1 MPALRNSGT
10 REVAELFAAITKM
23 ADTLDRRASYIRGF
37 AANVSH
43 EFKTPLTGAKGAIE
57 LLADHAAT
65 MSEPERAHFLGVVS
79 GSVERLELLVRRL
92 VDFARADMMRPLPA
106 APAPLAPMLE
116 RLAVDYGAR
125 GLAVAVRADGILVEL
140 AAEAMEIIFGNLLEN
155 ALRYAGPGAR
165 VEIAAVRDANGVV
178 IEVSDDGPGVSAGNA
193 ARVFEPFFTTG
204 REGGGTGLGLPIV
217 RTIIGSAGGTIDL
230 VGSEPDGAAFRIWLP
245 DRR

>member
-1 MPALRNSGT
+1 
-10 REVAELFAAITKM
+10 
-23 ADTLDRRASYIRGF
+23 
-37 AANVSH
+37 
-43 EFKTPLTGAKGAIE
+43 
-57 LLADHAAT
+57 
-65 MSEPERAHFLGVVS
+65 
-79 GSVERLELLVRRL
+79 
-92 VDFARADMMRPLPA
+92 MMRPLPA